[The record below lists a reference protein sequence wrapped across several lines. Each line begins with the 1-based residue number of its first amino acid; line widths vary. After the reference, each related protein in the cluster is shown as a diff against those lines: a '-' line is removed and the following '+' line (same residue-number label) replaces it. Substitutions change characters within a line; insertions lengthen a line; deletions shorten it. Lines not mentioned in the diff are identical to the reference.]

1 MPFRQAVSLT
11 CQPADLLKQTLCLA
25 YSPPHASSETSNSS
39 TFPPDTLPFV
49 DSAPPPPHEYEH
61 FLGSLLADTASD
73 IPLPALGL
81 QQTPPQHMQLQ
92 VPDTNAAAAPQG
104 PNNQWQL
111 MDALDLDQV
120 LMQAHAAAASENSPT
135 SPQLQLPTAPGS
147 MNSHESG
154 NTAAVLRQQ
163 SPPSTLTQHT
173 MSKSLAGRGLRG
185 RKRKSAN
192 VSPAAPSLA
201 PSVSPAQS
209 RYGDDSPAKKRR
221 VQDESSAA
229 QAAAPVTTPTSPQ
242 IAQAGTGKK
251 QRSGAHSKRRAAK
264 RSTESHSSL
273 PQLSPAEIAQAKE
286 DGLVFAR
293 VGNYAAWP
301 AQVPFT
307 LVVSRLPRV

>member
-1 MPFRQAVSLT
+1 MMRSDEPDTRPDLGSAWAGFYRDLETRNSYYDRLYKYGQPFNAETGQYISIAGMPFRQAVSLT

-73 IPLPALGL
+73 IPLPALG
-81 QQTPPQHMQLQ
+81 
-92 VPDTNAAAAPQG
+92 
-104 PNNQWQL
+104 
-111 MDALDLDQV
+111 
-120 LMQAHAAAASENSPT
+120 
-135 SPQLQLPTAPGS
+135 
-147 MNSHESG
+147 
-154 NTAAVLRQQ
+154 
-163 SPPSTLTQHT
+163 
-173 MSKSLAGRGLRG
+173 
-185 RKRKSAN
+185 
-192 VSPAAPSLA
+192 
-201 PSVSPAQS
+201 
-209 RYGDDSPAKKRR
+209 
-221 VQDESSAA
+221 
-229 QAAAPVTTPTSPQ
+229 
-242 IAQAGTGKK
+242 KK

-301 AQVPFT
+301 AQMQRATAEQLHLLNDRADSSPADRVF
-307 LVVSRLPRV
+307 VVFYGKHDFNMVSQSRINMSFEDGLRKCKLKKGSALEEKTEETGLLWMKRYLFMCQSVS